1 MYKRYTSFALESIQC
16 TFSGSIGFGKRTT
29 VTVPRN
35 GDLLHTVWIE
45 LTMKKHASN
54 ASHFPA
60 EQLLK
65 EVELEIGG
73 QRIDKIYSDWLRIHS
88 ELYHSSDEKAAYKR
102 MTDFDD
108 PAAAKDIGVVKRFYV
123 PLTFFF
129 CKSPSLALPLGT
141 YSEYRRDVL
150 RPVALAACA

>member
-1 MYKRYTSFALESIQC
+1 MSDTALTHPYAHHRRRYTSFALESIQC

-29 VTVPRN
+29 VTIPRN
-35 GDLLHTVWIE
+35 GDLLHTVWVE

-73 QRIDKIYSDWLRIHS
+73 QRVRHVIHISSLIFRRLVQYSHI
-88 ELYHSSDEKAAYKR
+88 
-102 MTDFDD
+102 
-108 PAAAKDIGVVKRFYV
+108 
-123 PLTFFF
+123 LTRVSLHPHRRLIRSTPTGSGFT
-129 CKSPSLALPLGT
+129 PSCT
-141 YSEYRRDVL
+141 TRVMRRQ
-150 RPVALAACA
+150 PTGG